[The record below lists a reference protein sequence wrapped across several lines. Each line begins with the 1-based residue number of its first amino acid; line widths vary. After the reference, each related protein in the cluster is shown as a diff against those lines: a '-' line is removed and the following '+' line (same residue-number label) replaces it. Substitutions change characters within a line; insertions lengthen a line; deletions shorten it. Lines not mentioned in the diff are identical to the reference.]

1 MDKAGL
7 ATATR
12 ARRRWSVAL
21 AALVMPAA
29 AFVTAGT
36 ATQAVTTAADV
47 DVCCAQVVL
56 AERAASHP
64 GSLIVA
70 EAAESSRAM
79 VRTMALPVGV
89 AAERGLQVDTILA
102 ERAVSATFPEIH
114 TMTGVR
120 PDALRWHP
128 EGLALD
134 VMVPDYG
141 SSAGKALGDRILR
154 YVLANAQKFDLNH
167 VIWRQ
172 AIYFP
177 DGTAHRMPDYGGPD
191 ANHYTHVHI
200 STNGGGYPTGN
211 ESYVLSASG
220 PTLVKG
226 SSTPTVTFVSAH

>member
-1 MDKAGL
+1 
-7 ATATR
+7 
-12 ARRRWSVAL
+12 VAL

-36 ATQAVTTAADV
+36 ATHAVTTASEV

-56 AERAASHP
+56 AEPAASHP
-64 GSLIVA
+64 GALVVA

-79 VRTMALPVGV
+79 VRTIALPVGV

-120 PDALRWHP
+120 PDSLRWHP

-134 VMVPDYG
+134 VMVPGYG
-141 SSAGKALGDRILR
+141 SSAGKALGDRILA

-211 ESYVLSASG
+211 EAYVLSASG

-226 SSTPTVTFVSAH
+226 SPTPTVTFVSAH

>member
-1 MDKAGL
+1 M
-7 ATATR
+7 
-12 ARRRWSVAL
+12 AL

-29 AFVTAGT
+29 AFVAAGT
-36 ATQAVTTAADV
+36 AANTGTTATEV

-56 AERAASHP
+56 AEPTALHP

-79 VRTMALPVGV
+79 VRSIALPVGV
-89 AAERGLQVDTILA
+89 AAERGLQIDTILA
-102 ERAVSATFPEIH
+102 ERAVSAAFPEIH

-120 PDALRWHP
+120 PDSLRWHP

-134 VMVPDYG
+134 VMVPDYA
-141 SSAGKALGDRILR
+141 SSAGKALGDRILS
-154 YVLANAQKFDLNH
+154 YVLANAQRFDLNH

-172 AIYFP
+172 AIYYP

-211 ESYVLSASG
+211 EAYLISASG
-220 PTLVKG
+220 PTLVKSG
-226 SSTPTVTFVSAH
+226 TVNAIFVSAH

>member
-1 MDKAGL
+1 MDKPGL

-29 AFVTAGT
+29 AFVAAGT
-36 ATQAVTTAADV
+36 AAHTGTEV
-47 DVCCAQVVL
+47 DICCAQVVL
-56 AERAASHP
+56 AESTAPHP

-79 VRTMALPVGV
+79 VRSIALPVGV
-89 AAERGLQVDTILA
+89 AAERGLQIDTILA
-102 ERAVSATFPEIH
+102 ERAVSAAFPEIH

-120 PDALRWHP
+120 PDSLRWHP

-141 SSAGKALGDRILR
+141 SSAGKALGDRILS
-154 YVLANAQKFDLNH
+154 YVLANARRFDLNH

-172 AIYFP
+172 AIYYP

-211 ESYVLSASG
+211 EAYLISASG

-226 SSTPTVTFVSAH
+226 GAPTVTFVSAH

>member
-1 MDKAGL
+1 MDKPEL
-7 ATATR
+7 ATAKR

-36 ATQAVTTAADV
+36 ATQAVTTATDV

-79 VRTMALPVGV
+79 VRTIALPVGV

-114 TMTGVR
+114 AMTGVR
-120 PDALRWHP
+120 PDSLRWHP

-141 SSAGKALGDRILR
+141 SSAGKALGDRILA
-154 YVLANAQKFDLNH
+154 YVLANAKRFDLNH

-200 STNGGGYPTGN
+200 STNGGGYPTGG
-211 ESYVLSASG
+211 EAYLMSASG
-220 PTLVKG
+220 PTIVKDAP
-226 SSTPTVTFVSAH
+226 TPTVTFVSAH

>member
-12 ARRRWSVAL
+12 SRRRWSVAL
-21 AALVMPAA
+21 AAVVMPAA
-29 AFVTAGT
+29 AFLTAGT
-36 ATQAVTTAADV
+36 ATQTLTTAADV

-56 AERAASHP
+56 AGPTAPHP
-64 GSLIVA
+64 SSLIVA

-79 VRTMALPVGV
+79 ARTIALPVGI

-102 ERAVSATFPEIH
+102 ERAVSATFPEIT

-134 VMVPDYG
+134 VMVPNYG
-141 SSAGKALGDRILR
+141 SSAGKALGDRILA
-154 YVLANAQKFDLNH
+154 YVLANAKRFDLNH

-211 ESYVLSASG
+211 EAYIMSASG
-220 PTLVKG
+220 PSLVKSG
-226 SSTPTVTFVSAH
+226 GAVNAVFVSAH

>member
-1 MDKAGL
+1 
-7 ATATR
+7 
-12 ARRRWSVAL
+12 VAL

-29 AFVTAGT
+29 AFVAAGT
-36 ATQAVTTAADV
+36 AANTGTTATEV

-56 AERAASHP
+56 AEPTALHP

-79 VRTMALPVGV
+79 VRSIALPVGV
-89 AAERGLQVDTILA
+89 AAERGLQIDTILA
-102 ERAVSATFPEIH
+102 ERAVSAAFPEIH

-120 PDALRWHP
+120 PDSLRWHP

-134 VMVPDYG
+134 VMVPDYA
-141 SSAGKALGDRILR
+141 SSAGKALGDRILS
-154 YVLANAQKFDLNH
+154 YVLANAQRFDLNH

-172 AIYFP
+172 AIYYP

-211 ESYVLSASG
+211 EAYLISASG
-220 PTLVKG
+220 PTLVKSG
-226 SSTPTVTFVSAH
+226 TVNAIFVSAH

>member
-1 MDKAGL
+1 M
-7 ATATR
+7 
-12 ARRRWSVAL
+12 AL

-29 AFVTAGT
+29 AFVAAGT
-36 ATQAVTTAADV
+36 AAHTGTTATEV

-56 AERAASHP
+56 AEPTALHP

-79 VRTMALPVGV
+79 VRSIALPVGV
-89 AAERGLQVDTILA
+89 AAERGLQIDTILA
-102 ERAVSATFPEIH
+102 ERAVSAAFPEIH

-120 PDALRWHP
+120 PDSLRWHP

-141 SSAGKALGDRILR
+141 SSAGKALGDRILS
-154 YVLANAQKFDLNH
+154 YVLANARRFDLNH

-172 AIYFP
+172 AIYYP

-211 ESYVLSASG
+211 EAYIVSASG
-220 PTLVKG
+220 PTLVKSG
-226 SSTPTVTFVSAH
+226 AVNAIFVSAH

>member
-1 MDKAGL
+1 MDKPGL
-7 ATATR
+7 ATETR

-29 AFVTAGT
+29 AFVAAGT
-36 ATQAVTTAADV
+36 AAHTGTTATEV

-56 AERAASHP
+56 AEPTALHP

-79 VRTMALPVGV
+79 VRSIALPVGV

-102 ERAVSATFPEIH
+102 ERAVSAAFPEIH

-120 PDALRWHP
+120 PDSLRWHP

-141 SSAGKALGDRILR
+141 SSAGKALGDRILS
-154 YVLANAQKFDLNH
+154 YVLANARRFDLNH

-172 AIYFP
+172 AIYYP

-211 ESYVLSASG
+211 EAYIVSASG
-220 PTLVKG
+220 PTLVKSG
-226 SSTPTVTFVSAH
+226 AVNAIFVSAH

>member
-1 MDKAGL
+1 MDKPGL
-7 ATATR
+7 ATETR

-29 AFVTAGT
+29 AFVAAGT
-36 ATQAVTTAADV
+36 AAHTGATATEV

-56 AERAASHP
+56 AEPTALHP

-79 VRTMALPVGV
+79 VRSIALPVGV
-89 AAERGLQVDTILA
+89 AAERGLQIDTILA
-102 ERAVSATFPEIH
+102 ERAVSAAFPEIH

-120 PDALRWHP
+120 PDSLRWHP

-141 SSAGKALGDRILR
+141 SSAGKALGDRILS
-154 YVLANAQKFDLNH
+154 YVLANARRFDLNH

-172 AIYFP
+172 VIYYP

-211 ESYVLSASG
+211 EAYLVSASG
-220 PTLVKG
+220 PTLVKSG
-226 SSTPTVTFVSAH
+226 TVNAIFVSAH

>member
-1 MDKAGL
+1 M
-7 ATATR
+7 
-12 ARRRWSVAL
+12 AL

-29 AFVTAGT
+29 AFVSAGT
-36 ATQAVTTAADV
+36 ATHPITTAAEV
-47 DVCCAQVVL
+47 DICCAQVVL
-56 AERAASHP
+56 AEPTVPHP
-64 GSLIVA
+64 SSLIVA
-70 EAAESSRAM
+70 EAAESSRAK
-79 VRTMALPVGV
+79 VRTIALPVGV

-102 ERAVSATFPEIH
+102 ERAVSAAFPEIH

-120 PDALRWHP
+120 PDSLRWHP

-141 SSAGKALGDRILR
+141 SSAGKALGDRILS
-154 YVLANAQKFDLNH
+154 YVLGNARKFDLNH

-200 STNGGGYPTGN
+200 STNGGGYPTGK
-211 ESYVLSASG
+211 EAYVLSASG
-220 PTLVKG
+220 PSLVTD
-226 SSTPTVTFVSAH
+226 SPTPTVTFVSAH

>member
-1 MDKAGL
+1 MDKPEL
-7 ATATR
+7 ATGTR

-29 AFVTAGT
+29 AFVSAGT
-36 ATQAVTTAADV
+36 ATHPITTAAEV
-47 DVCCAQVVL
+47 DICCAQVVL
-56 AERAASHP
+56 AEPTVPHP
-64 GSLIVA
+64 SSLIVA
-70 EAAESSRAM
+70 EAAESSRAK
-79 VRTMALPVGV
+79 VRTIALPVGV

-102 ERAVSATFPEIH
+102 ERAVSAAFPEIH

-120 PDALRWHP
+120 PDSLRWHP

-141 SSAGKALGDRILR
+141 SSAGKALGDRILS
-154 YVLANAQKFDLNH
+154 YVLGNARKFDLNH

-200 STNGGGYPTGN
+200 STNGGGYPTGK
-211 ESYVLSASG
+211 EAYVLSASG
-220 PTLVKG
+220 PSLVTD
-226 SSTPTVTFVSAH
+226 SPTPTVTFVSAH

>member
-1 MDKAGL
+1 VDKPGL
-7 ATATR
+7 AIGART
-12 ARRRWSVAL
+12 RRRWSVAL

-29 AFVTAGT
+29 AFVSAGT
-36 ATQAVTTAADV
+36 ATHPVTTAAEV
-47 DVCCAQVVL
+47 DICCAQVVL
-56 AERAASHP
+56 AEPTAPHP
-64 GSLIVA
+64 SSLIVA

-79 VRTMALPVGV
+79 VRTIALPVGV
-89 AAERGLQVDTILA
+89 AAERGLQVDTVLA
-102 ERAVSATFPEIH
+102 ERAVSAAFPEIH
-114 TMTGVR
+114 TMIGVR
-120 PDALRWHP
+120 PDSLRWHP

-141 SSAGKALGDRILR
+141 SSAGKALGDRILT

-211 ESYVLSASG
+211 EAYVLSTSG
-220 PTLVKG
+220 PTLVKD
-226 SSTPTVTFVSAH
+226 SPTPTVTFVSAH

>member
-1 MDKAGL
+1 MDRPEL
-7 ATATR
+7 ATGTR

-29 AFVTAGT
+29 AFVSAGT
-36 ATQAVTTAADV
+36 ATHPVTTATEV
-47 DVCCAQVVL
+47 DICCAQVVL
-56 AERAASHP
+56 AEPPAPHP
-64 GSLIVA
+64 SSLIVA

-79 VRTMALPVGV
+79 ARTIALPVGV

-120 PDALRWHP
+120 PDSLRWHP

-141 SSAGKALGDRILR
+141 SSAGKALGDRILA
-154 YVLANAQKFDLNH
+154 YVLANAGKFDLNH

-200 STNGGGYPTGN
+200 STNGGGYPRGN
-211 ESYVLSASG
+211 EAYVLSASG
-220 PTLVKG
+220 PTLVTD
-226 SSTPTVTFVSAH
+226 SPMPTVTFVSAH

>member
-1 MDKAGL
+1 MDKPGL
-7 ATATR
+7 ATETR

-29 AFVTAGT
+29 AFVAAGT
-36 ATQAVTTAADV
+36 AAHTGTTAIEV

-56 AERAASHP
+56 AEPTALHP
-64 GSLIVA
+64 SSLIVA

-79 VRTMALPVGV
+79 ARSIALPVGV
-89 AAERGLQVDTILA
+89 AAERGLQIDTILA
-102 ERAVSATFPEIH
+102 ERAVSAAFPEIH

-120 PDALRWHP
+120 PDSLRWHP

-141 SSAGKALGDRILR
+141 SSAGKALGDRILS
-154 YVLANAQKFDLNH
+154 YVLANARRFDLNH

-172 AIYFP
+172 AIYYP

-211 ESYVLSASG
+211 EAYIVSASG
-220 PTLVKG
+220 PTLVKSG
-226 SSTPTVTFVSAH
+226 AVNAIFVSAH